1 MIICEMFGLYEA
13 AGAAAGCAG
22 FSAWRRSN
30 EGSLKVAIEYP
41 IVVLVGLGFGCTYRW
56 YCGHRNVR

>member
-1 MIICEMFGLYEA
+1 MFGLYEA

-22 FSAWRRSN
+22 FSAWRPRSN

-41 IVVLVGLGFGCTYRW
+41 IVVLGFGCTYRW
-56 YCGHRNVR
+56 YCGHRNV